1 MYNTTINKL
10 PGSKIEILASLPPAD
25 FLAYTKD
32 ALEEIAKNTELDGFR
47 KGTAPKELVRQRVGQ
62 AKILEEAA
70 KLAIEKIYPQIIAEN
85 KIEPLGY
92 PEINITKLAP
102 DNPFEFKAILFVLP
116 EVKLPDYKQ
125 IAMQFQL
132 PKVEV
137 TEEEIKQLK
146 MEKERRERERLKE
159 DLINRISAAAEFD
172 VPDVLVESETNRM
185 LENMKKR
192 TLETLHMNFE
202 EYLKAIKKTEKE
214 LHDEMFSQNQQKI
227 KNYLVLQEIAKLE
240 NIEATAEE
248 IEKAVSQA
256 AAENQKGDLDLEQIK
271 EYYKDIIKTEKVF
284 ERLESLFGTDK
295 APNS

>member
-1 MYNTTINKL
+1 
-10 PGSKIEILASLPPAD
+10 
-25 FLAYTKD
+25 
-32 ALEEIAKNTELDGFR
+32 
-47 KGTAPKELVRQRVGQ
+47 VRQRVGQ

-132 PKVEV
+132 PKIEV

-159 DLINRISAAAEFD
+159 DL
-172 VPDVLVESETNRM
+172 
-185 LENMKKR
+185 
-192 TLETLHMNFE
+192 
-202 EYLKAIKKTEKE
+202 
-214 LHDEMFSQNQQKI
+214 NQSHQRGGR
-227 KNYLVLQEIAKLE
+227 V
-240 NIEATAEE
+240 
-248 IEKAVSQA
+248 
-256 AAENQKGDLDLEQIK
+256 
-271 EYYKDIIKTEKVF
+271 
-284 ERLESLFGTDK
+284 
-295 APNS
+295 

>member
-1 MYNTTINKL
+1 
-10 PGSKIEILASLPPAD
+10 
-25 FLAYTKD
+25 
-32 ALEEIAKNTELDGFR
+32 
-47 KGTAPKELVRQRVGQ
+47 
-62 AKILEEAA
+62 
-70 KLAIEKIYPQIIAEN
+70 
-85 KIEPLGY
+85 
-92 PEINITKLAP
+92 
-102 DNPFEFKAILFVLP
+102 
-116 EVKLPDYKQ
+116 
-125 IAMQFQL
+125 
-132 PKVEV
+132 
-137 TEEEIKQLK
+137 
-146 MEKERRERERLKE
+146 
-159 DLINRISAAAEFD
+159 
-172 VPDVLVESETNRM
+172 M